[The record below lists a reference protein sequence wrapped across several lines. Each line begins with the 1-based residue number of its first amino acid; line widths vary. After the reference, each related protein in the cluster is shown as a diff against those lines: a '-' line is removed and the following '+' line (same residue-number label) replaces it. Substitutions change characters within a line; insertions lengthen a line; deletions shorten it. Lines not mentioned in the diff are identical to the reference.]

1 MRCQKCGHNNDLDAT
16 FCEKCGANLRA
27 PTGMSSLTKGLI
39 VAVIVLIAILG
50 VVAGAMMLNHQTTL
64 TNNNTSVNETADN
77 SGQTTTQTPAQTTSA
92 YKTFSNGVIS
102 FKYPSSWDVL
112 PNGANTM
119 AVVGGSDYPH
129 FSVYDES
136 KYGQTSLSEYVS
148 TSKKGMKEDGYTV
161 RSEGST
167 TVDGYP
173 AYKLIY
179 QGENKVLHMVLVEKS
194 PGSKYF
200 ALEGSDYMN
209 QYEQDVNTFNE
220 IINSFNFV

>member
-1 MRCQKCGHNNDLDAT
+1 MRCSKCGHDNDYDAT

-27 PTGMSSLTKGLI
+27 PAGISSLSKGLI
-39 VAVIVLIAILG
+39 VAVIVLIAVLG
-50 VVAGAMMLNHQTTL
+50 VVAGVMMMNNQATPTT
-64 TNNNTSVNETADN
+64 NNTSVNETTSDVA
-77 SGQTTTQTPAQTTSA
+77 QTPTQTTQTSSA

-102 FKYPSSWDVL
+102 FKYPSGWDVL

-148 TSKKGMKEDGYTV
+148 TSKKGMKEDGFTV
-161 RSEGST
+161 RSEQST

-179 QGENKVLHMVLVEKS
+179 QGDNKILHMVLVEKS
-194 PGSKYF
+194 QGQKYY
-200 ALEGSDYMN
+200 ALEGSDYISN
-209 QYEQDVNTFNE
+209 YGQSASTFNQ
-220 IINSFNFV
+220 IINSFQFL